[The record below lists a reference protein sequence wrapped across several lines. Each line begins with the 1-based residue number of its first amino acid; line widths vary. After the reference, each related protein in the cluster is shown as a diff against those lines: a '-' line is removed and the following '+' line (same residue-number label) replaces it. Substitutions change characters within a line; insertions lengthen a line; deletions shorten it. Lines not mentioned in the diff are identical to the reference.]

1 MNSSISKIELKR
13 KKSIEEEKA
22 KMSLTLDNLEDENDS
37 YKIKISQLES
47 AIRRL
52 ERQSSMAIR
61 SRSNNDSQE
70 EADRLSNEYERY
82 TRRIRILETTELII
96 DIIFEHGRTSHLP
109 RNTRSRG

>member
-13 KKSIEEEKA
+13 KKAIEEEKA

-61 SRSNNDSQE
+61 SRANNDSQE

-82 TRRIRILETTELII
+82 ETY
-96 DIIFEHGRTSHLP
+96 S
-109 RNTRSRG
+109 NSRDD